1 MFQSI
6 HWPLNKYTYFTPLT
20 TFMEIWQASDT
31 SIQEQSH
38 GSNWGG
44 AELKKIKKIKNKK
57 RKRKKE
63 GESKLTFI

>member
-6 HWPLNKYTYFTPLT
+6 PWPLNKCTYFTPLT

-44 AELKKIKKIKNKK
+44 AWTKKIKKEKIKK
-57 RKRKKE
+57 KKE
-63 GESKLTFI
+63 KEKKKVNPN